1 MKRLNKVIL
10 AAAAAFAVTALLPAG
25 YAFSA
30 EKMSAVVVFVSGDV
44 KFKRAAVPALAELK
58 LNEALQPG
66 DTIVTGAGAKA
77 SLVTKTG
84 AEIRINENSTFS
96 IPGKSKVRE
105 MFDLSVGQV
114 WGRMLHKMAKLN
126 VRTPTAVCAVR
137 GTEADIEQRSLLTVK
152 VYEGHVDMENAA
164 GMVSLK
170 AGEMTS
176 VSGAAAAPV
185 KAAKM
190 KPAEFGKWQD
200 GVTSK
205 DIMSFLEQL
214 QASPGGDK
222 KLRFNVGELG
232 KSDKDVRIKLK
243 KKDGAE

>member
-66 DTIVTGAGAKA
+66 DTIVTAAGAKA

-137 GTEADIEQRSLLTVK
+137 GTEADIEQKDGLTVK
-152 VYEGHVDMENAA
+152 VYEGHVDLENKLGKQSLRA
-164 GMVSLK
+164 GQIS
-170 AGEMTS
+170 T
-176 VSGAAAAPV
+176 VSGANAAPT
-185 KAAKM
+185 APRQM
-190 KPAEFGKWQD
+190 SGSEMGKWQED
-200 GVTSK
+200 IDVK
-205 DIMSFLEQL
+205 DIGKYLERVGL
-214 QASPGGDK
+214 SDKGEK
-222 KLRFNVGELG
+222 KLKVNIEKDGTG
-232 KSDKDVRIKLK
+232 KDVEIKLK
-243 KKDGAE
+243 KK

>member
-1 MKRLNKVIL
+1 MKRLNKTML
-10 AAAAAFAVTALLPAG
+10 AVAAAFAVTALLPAG

-44 KFKRAAVPALAELK
+44 KLKRAADKDYAELK

-66 DTIVTGAGAKA
+66 DSIMTAAGAKA

-137 GTEADIEQRSLLTVK
+137 GTEADIEQKDTLTVK
-152 VYEGHVDMENAA
+152 VYEGHVDLTNAL
-164 GMVSLK
+164 GKQSLK
-170 AGEMTS
+170 AGQIST
-176 VSGAAAAPV
+176 VAGGAAPTAPRQ
-185 KAAKM
+185 M
-190 KPAEFGKWQD
+190 SGSEMGKWQESID
-200 GVTSK
+200 VK
-205 DIMSFLEQL
+205 DIGKYLTQVGLSDK
-214 QASPGGDK
+214 GVK
-222 KLRFNVGELG
+222 KLDVKIESETGA
-232 KSDKDVRIKLK
+232 KDVEIKLK
-243 KKDGAE
+243 KK